1 MIKQIILSA
10 IIMLILDLVYLS
22 TLSGFYNTIIKNVQ
36 GEKISFNIIGAII
49 AYLCLI
55 YGINY
60 FILNKPKTSL
70 VDAFILGIVIYGT
83 YEGTNY
89 AIIKKWSPYAVLID
103 TLWGGILFTLVTYF
117 TRKIMIL

>member
-36 GEKISFNIIGAII
+36 GEKISFNIIGAVI
-49 AYLCLI
+49 AYVCLI

-117 TRKIMIL
+117 TRKIMVL